1 MSTAVDISFGMKPK
15 RRTAEDSKTAILAAA
30 RQLFA
35 AKGYDRTTIRDIA
48 AAAGCDPAMVIRYF
62 TSKRDLFIEAVD
74 LALESF
80 PDAPQ
85 GELGDLVAVAERLL
99 DKWHADPTFMGLLR
113 SAGSDE
119 EAAEL
124 MREFF
129 ERRVRKHQSRVFG
142 LPPDLSVC
150 FGAMMIG
157 VAMAREV
164 CKIPPISTRSSREL
178 AEMIGAIV
186 NRGATSSS
194 H

>member
-1 MSTAVDISFGMKPK
+1 MKPK
-15 RRTAEDSKTAILAAA
+15 RRSAEDSKAAILAAA
-30 RQLFA
+30 RQRFA
-35 AKGYDRTTIRDIA
+35 ARGYDRTTIRDIA
-48 AAAGCDPAMVIRYF
+48 ADVACDPALVIRYF
-62 TSKRDLFIEAVD
+62 KSKRDLFIEAVD

-80 PDAPQ
+80 PDAPA
-85 GELGDLVAVAERLL
+85 GEAGDLVAIAERLL
-99 DKWHADPTFMGLLR
+99 DKWHADRTFIGLLR
-113 SAGSDE
+113 SAGSDD

-178 AEMIGAIV
+178 AEMIGDIIGKR
-186 NRGATSSS
+186 NRD
-194 H
+194 